1 MRVKE
6 LENTSLICGSNK
18 DRQSLEIP
26 TPNPSADPDLLN
38 EQAILLEFLDTINS
52 DSDDS
57 DNDVSSVTSVCSNCK
72 HPPKKKRTL
81 NIVHA
86 VIQPNTAAFSA
97 RGKIES
103 FTDSFVLL
111 CPKGLTL

>member
-6 LENTSLICGSNK
+6 LENTSLTSGSNK

-57 DNDVSSVTSVCSNCK
+57 DNDVSSVTSVVLTVSI
-72 HPPKKKRTL
+72 HPKRGG
-81 NIVHA
+81 
-86 VIQPNTAAFSA
+86 P
-97 RGKIES
+97 
-103 FTDSFVLL
+103 
-111 CPKGLTL
+111 